1 MLDAFKRLIARKPSE
16 PEWPEVAEWAGR
28 HQLGFKRVRDEGGG
42 FVLDGQLDGKPWRLE
57 WGPPQRQYIDGH
69 ELRIRMELG
78 VSHNLQMLVLT
89 QSLFEAL
96 ERSAFESFT
105 ESTQTVID
113 ANTPEEMRWLV
124 MFPKAGVKV
133 SRAVRSHF
141 QFTAAVPADAE
152 RWVEGP
158 LAEQLEKADVGFL
171 VGQPPFVLMTLRGRM
186 YLRMQMEDPQPR
198 ALAGAVAL
206 FQVAVQQALLA
217 AAASVEEPAPTPADW
232 SNSGSTAWQN
242 LGSEDSKSP

>member
-78 VSHNLQMLVLT
+78 LSPNLQMLVLT
-89 QSLFEAL
+89 QALFEAL

-113 ANTPEEMRWLV
+113 GNTPEEMRWLV
-124 MFPKAGVKV
+124 MFPKASVKV
-133 SRAVRSHF
+133 AKAVRARFHF
-141 QFTAAVPADAE
+141 TGGAVEDTE

-158 LAEQLEKADVGFL
+158 LAEQLEKADLGL
-171 VGQPPFVLMTLRGRM
+171 LASQPPFVLMTLRGRV
-186 YLRMQMEDPQPR
+186 YLRMQLDDPDTR
-198 ALAGAVAL
+198 SLGGAVAL
-206 FQVAVQQALLA
+206 FQVAVQQALRA
-217 AAASVEEPAPTPADW
+217 AAGAVEAPHPDFG
-232 SNSGSTAWQN
+232 NSSSTAWQN
-242 LGSEDSKSP
+242 LGAEDDKPAP